1 MLDPKLIKEKP
12 EMIRNMLKSRA
23 VEFDLDELIKTDEK
37 RREFIIKTDELRKKK
52 NQVGIRI
59 SEKKKAKEDASSI
72 LAEMKNISSELTKLE
87 SEQEEI
93 ENKYLKLASTIPN
106 LVHESVPIG
115 IDDSANIEIKKWGN
129 IPKFDFK
136 VKDHI
141 DISENLNLVD
151 LERAAKVAGARFYY
165 LKNDLVRL
173 NQALI
178 NFGLDFLAEKGYSLI
193 QPPYMINRESM
204 EGAVIAE
211 DFEEVIYK
219 IQDEDLYMIGTSEHA
234 MAAMHSKEI
243 IEGKNIPMKYAGIS
257 PCFRKEA
264 GAHGR
269 DQKGIFRVH
278 QFDKIEQFVFSK
290 PEDSWKEHE
299 KLLAVAE
306 EFYQKLEIPYRVMLL
321 STGDIGKISAKT
333 YDIEAW
339 MAGQNAYREI
349 VSCSNCLEYQAR
361 RLKIR
366 FRDKTNEDTQYIH
379 TLNSTLIAT
388 TRVLVSIME
397 NFQTKEG
404 HIRIPQGFTA
414 IYGKSERDI
423 LTYPYILDL
432 KFVKNWHAEKVE

>member
-1 MLDPKLIKEKP
+1 MLDPKLIKENP
-12 EMIRNMLKSRA
+12 EIIRSMLKSRA
-23 VEFDLDELIKTDEK
+23 VEFDLDGLIELDKK

-52 NQVGIRI
+52 NQVAIII
-59 SEKKKAKEDASSI
+59 SEKKKGGDDISSI
-72 LAEMKNISSELTKLE
+72 LAEMKNISNEITELEL
-87 SEQEEI
+87 EQENI
-93 ENKYLKLASTIPN
+93 ESKYLKLASTIPN

-115 IDDSANIEIKKWGN
+115 ADDSANIEIKKWGN
-129 IPKFDFK
+129 IPEFDFK
-136 VKDHI
+136 IKDHI
-141 DISENLNLVD
+141 DISEDLNLVD

-178 NFGLDFLAEKGYSLI
+178 HFGLDFLAEKGYSLI

-219 IQDEDLYMIGTSEHA
+219 IQEEDLYMIGTSEHA

-243 IEGKNIPMKYAGIS
+243 IEGKEIPMKYAGIS

-299 KLLAVAE
+299 KMLAVAE

-388 TRVLVSIME
+388 TRVLVAIME
-397 NFQTKEG
+397 NFQTKDG
-404 HIRIPQGFTA
+404 HIRIPQVLQGYMGNQKE
-414 IYGKSERDI
+414 I
-423 LTYPYILDL
+423 
-432 KFVKNWHAEKVE
+432 

>member
-12 EMIRNMLKSRA
+12 QVIRDMLKARS
-23 VEFDLDELIKTDEK
+23 VDFDLDELIKSDQK
-37 RREFIIKTDELRKKK
+37 RREFIIETDNLRKKK
-52 NQVGIRI
+52 NEVGIQI
-59 SEKKKAKEDASSI
+59 SQKKKAGENTTQI
-72 LAEMKNISSELTKLE
+72 LNEMIQVSDELAKLE
-87 SEQEEI
+87 SEQETI
-93 ENKYLKLASTIPN
+93 ESTYSRLALTIPN

-115 IDDSANIEIKKWGN
+115 ADESANKELRKWGK
-129 IPKFDFK
+129 IPDFNFK
-136 VKDHI
+136 INDHI
-141 DISENLNLVD
+141 DISENLDLVD

-173 NQALI
+173 NQSLI
-178 NFGLDFLAEKGYSLI
+178 HYALDFLAKKEYSLI

-204 EGAVIAE
+204 EGAVIAD

-219 IQDEDLYMIGTSEHA
+219 IEEEDLYMIGTSEHA

-243 IEGKNIPMKYAGIS
+243 IEGKDLPIRYAGVS

-278 QFDKIEQFVFSK
+278 QFDKIEQFVFSR
-290 PEDSWKEHE
+290 PEDSWNEHE
-299 KLLAVAE
+299 KILAVVE
-306 EFYQKLEIPYRVMLL
+306 EFYQKLEIPHKVMLL
-321 STGDIGKISAKT
+321 STGDMGKVSAKT

-349 VSCSNCLEYQAR
+349 VSCSNCLDYQAR

-366 FRDKTNEDTQYIH
+366 FRDKTNEDTQYVH
-379 TLNSTLIAT
+379 TLNSTLVAT

-397 NFQTKEG
+397 NFQTKDG
-404 HIRIPQGFTA
+404 HIRIPQVLQS
-414 IYGKSERDI
+414 YMGKTEI
-423 LTYPYILDL
+423 
-432 KFVKNWHAEKVE
+432 

>member
-12 EMIRNMLKSRA
+12 EIVRNMLKSRA
-23 VEFDLDELIKTDEK
+23 VEFDLDALIESDQK

-52 NQVGIRI
+52 NQMATMI
-59 SEKKKAKEDASSI
+59 SEKKKGGEDISLI
-72 LAEMKNISSELTKLE
+72 LAEMKNISNELTKIEL
-87 SEQEEI
+87 EQESI
-93 ENKYLKLASTIPN
+93 ESKYLKLASTIPN

-115 IDDSANIEIKKWGN
+115 TDDSANKEIKKWGD

-136 VKDHI
+136 IKDHI
-141 DISENLNLVD
+141 DISEDLDLVD

-178 NFGLDFLAEKGYSLI
+178 HFGLDFLAEKGYSLI
-193 QPPYMINRESM
+193 QPPYMINRKSM

-219 IQDEDLYMIGTSEHA
+219 IQEEDLYMIGTSEHA

-243 IEGKNIPMKYAGIS
+243 IEGKDIPIKYAGIS

-278 QFDKIEQFVFSK
+278 QFDKIEQFVFAK

-299 KLLAVAE
+299 KMLAVAE

-388 TRVLVSIME
+388 TRVLVAIME
-397 NFQTKEG
+397 NFQTKDG
-404 HIRIPQGFTA
+404 HIRIPQVLQRYMGNQTE
-414 IYGKSERDI
+414 I
-423 LTYPYILDL
+423 
-432 KFVKNWHAEKVE
+432 

>member
-12 EMIRNMLKSRA
+12 EIIRNMLKSRA
-23 VEFDLDELIKTDEK
+23 VEFDLEELIESDQK

-52 NQVGIRI
+52 NQVAITI
-59 SEKKKAKEDASSI
+59 SEKKKAGEDASSI
-72 LAEMKNISSELTKLE
+72 LAEMKNISNELTKLE

-93 ENKYLKLASTIPN
+93 EKKYLKLASTIPN
-106 LVHESVPIG
+106 LVDKSVPLG
-115 IDDSANIEIKKWGN
+115 IDDSSNKEIKKWGN

-136 VKDHI
+136 IKDHI
-141 DISENLNLVD
+141 DISEDLNLVD

-178 NFGLDFLAEKGYSLI
+178 HFGLDFLTEKGYSLV

-219 IQDEDLYMIGTSEHA
+219 VQEEDLYMIGTSEHA

-243 IEGKNIPMKYAGIS
+243 IEGKNMPMKYAGVS

-278 QFDKIEQFVFSK
+278 QFDKIEQFIFSK

-299 KLLAVAE
+299 KMLAIAE

-366 FRDKTNEDTQYIH
+366 FRDKTNEDTQYVH

-388 TRVLVSIME
+388 TRVLVAIME
-397 NFQTKEG
+397 NFQTKDG
-404 HIRIPQGFTA
+404 HIRIPQVLQSYMGNQKE
-414 IYGKSERDI
+414 IQ
-423 LTYPYILDL
+423 
-432 KFVKNWHAEKVE
+432 

>member
-12 EMIRNMLKSRA
+12 EIIRNMLKSRA
-23 VEFDLDELIKTDEK
+23 VEFDLEGLIESDQK

-52 NQVGIRI
+52 NQVAIAI
-59 SEKKKAKEDASSI
+59 SEKKKAGDDASTI
-72 LAEMKNISSELTKLE
+72 LIEMKNISNELTKLE
-87 SEQEEI
+87 SEQVDI
-93 ENKYLKLASTIPN
+93 EKKYLKLASTIPN
-106 LVHESVPIG
+106 LIHDSVPVG
-115 IDDSANIEIKKWGN
+115 IDDSSNKEVKKWGN

-136 VKDHI
+136 IKDHI
-141 DISENLNLVD
+141 DISEDLDLVD

-178 NFGLDFLAEKGYSLI
+178 HFGLDFLTEKGYSLI

-219 IQDEDLYMIGTSEHA
+219 VEEEDLYMIGTSEHA

-243 IEGKNIPMKYAGIS
+243 IEGKKIPMKYAGVS

-278 QFDKIEQFVFSK
+278 QFDKIEQFIFSK

-299 KLLAVAE
+299 KMLAVAE

-366 FRDKTNEDTQYIH
+366 FRDKTNEDTQYVH

-388 TRVLVSIME
+388 TRVLVAIME
-397 NFQTKEG
+397 NFQTKDG
-404 HIRIPQGFTA
+404 HIRIPQV
-414 IYGKSERDI
+414 
-423 LTYPYILDL
+423 LQPYMGNQKEI
-432 KFVKNWHAEKVE
+432 

>member
-12 EMIRNMLKSRA
+12 EVIKDMLKARS
-23 VEFDLDELIKTDEK
+23 VEFDLEGLIDSDQQ
-37 RREFIIKTDELRKKK
+37 RREFISKTDELRKKK
-52 NQVGIRI
+52 NQVALNI
-59 SEKKKAKEDASSI
+59 SEKKKKGEDISSI
-72 LAEMKNISSELTKLE
+72 LAEMKSVSEQLSKLE
-87 SEQEEI
+87 VEQNNI
-93 ENKYLKLASTIPN
+93 EKKYLKLATSIPN
-106 LVHESVPIG
+106 LIHESVPIG
-115 IDDSANIEIKKWGN
+115 EDEESNKEIKKWGN
-129 IPKFDFK
+129 IPEFDFK
-136 VKDHI
+136 IKDHI
-141 DISENLNLVD
+141 DISEDLDLVD

-178 NFGLDFLAEKGYSLI
+178 NFGLDFLREKGYSI
-193 QPPYMINRESM
+193 VQPPYMINRESM

-219 IQDEDLYMIGTSEHA
+219 IDNQDLYMIGTSEHA

-243 IEGKNIPMKYAGIS
+243 IEGKDIPKKYAGIS

-299 KLLAVAE
+299 KLLSIAE

-321 STGDIGKISAKT
+321 STGDTGNISAKT

-366 FRDKTNEDTQYIH
+366 FRDKTNEDTQYVH

-388 TRVLVSIME
+388 TRVLVAIME
-397 NFQTKEG
+397 NFQTKDG
-404 HIRIPQGFTA
+404 HIQIPEVLQGYMGNQKE
-414 IYGKSERDI
+414 I
-423 LTYPYILDL
+423 
-432 KFVKNWHAEKVE
+432 

>member
-12 EMIRNMLKSRA
+12 EIIKNMLKARS
-23 VEFDLDELIKTDEK
+23 VEFDLEGLINSDQK
-37 RREFIIKTDELRKKK
+37 RREFITKTDELRKKK
-52 NQVGIRI
+52 NQVALNI
-59 SEKKKAKEDASSI
+59 SEKKKKGEDISSI
-72 LAEMKNISSELTKLE
+72 LAEMKSVSEELSKLE
-87 SEQEEI
+87 VDQNNI
-93 ENKYLKLASTIPN
+93 EKKYLKLATSIPN
-106 LVHESVPIG
+106 LIHESVPIG
-115 IDDSANIEIKKWGN
+115 EDEGSNKEIKKWGN
-129 IPKFDFK
+129 IPEFDFK
-136 VKDHI
+136 IKDHI
-141 DISENLNLVD
+141 DISEDLDLVD

-178 NFGLDFLAEKGYSLI
+178 NFGLDFLREKGYSAV

-219 IQDEDLYMIGTSEHA
+219 IDNQDLYMIGTSEHA

-243 IEGKNIPMKYAGIS
+243 IEGKDIPKKYAGIS

-299 KLLAVAE
+299 KLLSIAE

-321 STGDIGKISAKT
+321 STGDTGNISAKT

-366 FRDKTNEDTQYIH
+366 FRDKTNEDTQYVH

-388 TRVLVSIME
+388 TRVLVAIME
-397 NFQTKEG
+397 NFQTKDG
-404 HIRIPQGFTA
+404 HIRIPEVLQGYMGNQKE
-414 IYGKSERDI
+414 I
-423 LTYPYILDL
+423 
-432 KFVKNWHAEKVE
+432 

>member
-12 EMIRNMLKSRA
+12 EIIRNMLKSRA
-23 VEFDLDELIKTDEK
+23 IKFDLDGLIESDQK
-37 RREFIIKTDELRKKK
+37 RREFIIKTDDLRKKK
-52 NQVGIRI
+52 NQVAMTI
-59 SEKKKAKEDASSI
+59 SEKKKAGEDASSI
-72 LAEMKNISSELTKLE
+72 LAEMKNISNELTKLE
-87 SEQEEI
+87 SEQEDI
-93 ENKYLKLASTIPN
+93 EKKYLKLASTVPN
-106 LVHESVPIG
+106 LIDESVPIG
-115 IDDSANIEIKKWGN
+115 PDESANKEIKKWGD

-136 VKDHI
+136 IKDHI
-141 DISENLNLVD
+141 DISEDLDLVD

-178 NFGLDFLAEKGYSLI
+178 HFGLDFLAEKGYSLV

-219 IQDEDLYMIGTSEHA
+219 VQEEDLYMIGTSEHA

-243 IEGKNIPMKYAGIS
+243 IEGKNIPMKYAGVS

-278 QFDKIEQFVFSK
+278 QFDKIEQFIFSK
-290 PEDSWKEHE
+290 PEDSWREHE
-299 KLLAVAE
+299 KMLAIAE

-366 FRDKTNEDTQYIH
+366 FRDKTNEDTQYVH

-388 TRVLVSIME
+388 TRVLVAIME

-404 HIRIPQGFTA
+404 HFRIPQVLQRYMGNQKE
-414 IYGKSERDI
+414 I
-423 LTYPYILDL
+423 
-432 KFVKNWHAEKVE
+432 

>member
-12 EMIRNMLKSRA
+12 EVIKNMLKARS
-23 VEFDLDELIKTDEK
+23 VEFDLEGLINSDQK
-37 RREFIIKTDELRKKK
+37 RREFITKTDELRKKK
-52 NQVGIRI
+52 NQVALNI
-59 SEKKKAKEDASSI
+59 SEKKKKGEDISSI
-72 LAEMKNISSELTKLE
+72 LAEMKSVSEQLSKLE
-87 SEQEEI
+87 VEQNNI
-93 ENKYLKLASTIPN
+93 EKKYLKLATSIPN
-106 LVHESVPIG
+106 LIHESVPIG
-115 IDDSANIEIKKWGN
+115 EDEKSNKEIKKWGN
-129 IPKFDFK
+129 IPEFDFK
-136 VKDHI
+136 IKDHI
-141 DISENLNLVD
+141 DISEDLDLVD

-178 NFGLDFLAEKGYSLI
+178 NFGLDFLREKGYSAV

-219 IQDEDLYMIGTSEHA
+219 IDNQDLYMIGTSEHA

-243 IEGKNIPMKYAGIS
+243 IEGKDIPKKYAGIS

-299 KLLAVAE
+299 KLLSIAE

-321 STGDIGKISAKT
+321 STGDTGNISAKT

-366 FRDKTNEDTQYIH
+366 FRDKTNEDTQYVH

-388 TRVLVSIME
+388 TRVLVAIME
-397 NFQTKEG
+397 NFQTKDG
-404 HIRIPQGFTA
+404 HIRIPEVLQGYMGNQKE
-414 IYGKSERDI
+414 I
-423 LTYPYILDL
+423 
-432 KFVKNWHAEKVE
+432 